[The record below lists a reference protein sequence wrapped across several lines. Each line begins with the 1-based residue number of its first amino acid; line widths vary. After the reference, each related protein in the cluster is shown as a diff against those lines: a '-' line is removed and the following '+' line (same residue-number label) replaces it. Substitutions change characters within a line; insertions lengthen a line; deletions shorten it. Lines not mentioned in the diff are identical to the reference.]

1 VTWTEKVLLWSS
13 TLVVGITG
21 LVYAWMKYLLPPM
34 DPYSSIHHPLQP
46 LVLKVHLVAAP
57 FLVFA
62 VGLVFME
69 HIWGQFRAGLRRGR
83 RSGFGTL
90 LTLSPMVLSGYLI
103 QTFTSESWLFW
114 LAMVHLV
121 TGSLFVLGFTSHQ
134 AAMWMRQVRA
144 RRRAGAAPRGGPDRQ
159 PPRAAPP
166 A

>member
-1 VTWTEKVLLWSS
+1 MTWTEKVLLWSS
-13 TLVVGITG
+13 TLAVGVTG
-21 LVYAWMKYLLPPM
+21 LVYAWMKYLLPPV
-34 DPYSSIHHPLQP
+34 DPYSAIHHPLQP

-62 VGLVFME
+62 VGLVFTQ

-83 RSGFGTL
+83 RSGIGTL
-90 LTLSPMVLSGYLI
+90 LTLVPMVLSGHLI
-103 QTFTSESWLFW
+103 QTVTAESWLFS
-114 LAMVHLV
+114 LAMIHLF

-134 AAMWMRQVRA
+134 ASMWMRQVRA
-144 RRRAGAAPRGGPDRQ
+144 RRRAAAFPGDRDRQ